1 MADMHEEGEAPE
13 EHHGEGSVEEEVPT
27 ADKEHDVV
35 SSGSTALPG
44 DLRRYIVASETNAT
58 ARLDV
63 ASRNVKAPLLT
74 TIRDH
79 AALLNTPLVSL
90 S

>member
-1 MADMHEEGEAPE
+1 MADMHEEGEASE
-13 EHHGEGSVEEEVPT
+13 EHYGEGSVEEEVPT
-27 ADKEHDVV
+27 ADQEHDVM

-44 DLRRYIVASETNAT
+44 DLRRYIVASGTNAT

-63 ASRNVKAPLLT
+63 ANRNVKAPLLI
-74 TIRDH
+74 TILDH
-79 AALLNTPLVSL
+79 VELLNTPLVSL

>member
-13 EHHGEGSVEEEVPT
+13 EHSGEGSVEEEVPT
-27 ADKEHDVV
+27 VDQVHDVV

-44 DLRRYIVASETNAT
+44 DLRRYIVASETDAT

-63 ASRNVKAPLLT
+63 ANRYVKAPLLT

-79 AALLNTPLVSL
+79 VARLNAPLVSL